1 MSTKEKEMRFR
12 EAIRSMENASDI
24 LRTKGKKKDRY
35 YQDEKYVRMACATAY
50 NAVLLA
56 TEAYLEMK
64 GEAIQKKKYSRL
76 NVDHFRKG
84 LAKVDKKVL
93 DDFNTAYR
101 ILHLEGYYEGERNY
115 VVINEGMGSAIQI
128 INKIKPLGLES
139 FKLN

>member
-12 EAIRSMENASDI
+12 EAVRYLENASDI
-24 LRTKGKKKDRY
+24 LRTKANKKDRY

-56 TEAYLEMK
+56 TESFLEMK
-64 GEAIQKKKYSRL
+64 GEVIKKKKNSRL

-84 LAKVDKKVL
+84 LAKVDNKVL
-93 DDFNTAYR
+93 DEFNTAYR
-101 ILHLEGYYEGERNY
+101 VLHLEGYYEGERNY
-115 VVINEGMGSAIQI
+115 ATIRSGMDSATQI
-128 INKIKPLGLES
+128 INKIKPTGLEN